1 MAQVERLAV
10 MATPL
15 RLELLEQIVTL
26 EQEAEAVAEA
36 VLTLVLQAAQAV
48 QADTLEAQAVGAVL
62 QNQAQAEQVEQEV
75 EAR

>member
-26 EQEAEAVAEA
+26 EQGAEAVAEA

-48 QADTLEAQAVGAVL
+48 QVDTLEAQAVGAVL